1 MTGQIKPKRILMIFA
16 AILALYTVAGFF
28 LFPFVGKKIL
38 IKQLGNALGRPVA
51 IESVSMNPYSLVVG
65 IKGISIKEN
74 TEADFI
80 LIQSLLVNLS
90 ASSLFRFA
98 PVITRLEL
106 ESPVVNLIEKKDETF
121 NFSDLILRFAKDPSE
136 AVTADPEIFGFK
148 LSNVK
153 IFNGKISFLDQIR
166 ETDHLIEKINLDLP
180 FLSSLEKDRQT
191 KASAKIDFLLNQ
203 AKIKVE
209 LESLP
214 FTPGRNSDLTLKA
227 GTIDLLKYLGYLPLP
242 ETLLVKQ
249 METSLDLT
257 ITYSQ
262 ANDKYLILEGTVG
275 IANIDIQDA
284 DHTQVLTTP
293 QINLAIAPSDL
304 LDKKLTIAK
313 LNILSPKIHLGRD
326 VGGNLNLLKYLPG
339 DRVAD
344 QGEDNSGKEVAQETG
359 QRETGQDEAGQGE
372 TGTGFVFELV
382 TGEIKNASLFF
393 TDGAN
398 KTPFKTTLSPV
409 SIQLKDI
416 VAQKRVLGKYRI
428 SLKSEAGESFASTG
442 QFSTIPLGV
451 EGSITL
457 EKLVVKKYSPYFENL
472 INFDIRDGQVNLDA
486 GFLISENQT
495 KLGAVFNN
503 KKLSISNL
511 KLWDRV
517 NKEIPVSIPEL
528 VITGSVMD
536 TEKQRL
542 DMGEVKTFQGKIILK
557 RQSDGSINLVKNLLP
572 ASNTLL
578 NNKANTVKAP
588 VAIPVVKKKEPAWKI
603 SLDDF
608 SMEKFGIAFF
618 DATTKE
624 PVSIKLSDISLHA
637 DNLKTWGREKAGIK
651 AGMEWNKT
659 GKIQLNGDLV
669 PSIMKAGLDLSLE
682 RIDIASLQP
691 YFTDQVNIAV
701 KKGLFHTQ
709 GRIAVS
715 MEEKTNPSISFKG
728 KTSVTDFVSLVKAS
742 DKEFFNCNSL
752 YLSDMDISLFPV
764 KMVVK
769 DISLTDFYSR
779 VIVSEE
785 GNINLKQVLVSD
797 GESKIVSGPK
807 PATAKEEETS
817 PLPEIIISNVTLQ
830 GGHIHY
836 ADYFTQPNVIAEM
849 KEITGQIK
857 GLSSMDDTPAAIQL
871 RGLHGQ
877 SSPLDIVG
885 RISPLSRKRFLDLD
899 ISFKDI
905 DLTRFSPYAAKYI
918 GYKIEKGKLVL
929 DLKYKIDGNK
939 LESRNRLFLD
949 QFTLG
954 EKVDSKDATSLPV
967 PLAISLLKNSNDQI
981 DLNIPLTGDLDDPEF
996 NFSSAVFAV
1005 FGNLITKVLTAPFKF
1020 LGAMFGGGEELGFVN
1035 FEYGSHTISNEGI
1048 KKLDKL
1054 MEILDKKKE
1063 LDLEIEGTYE
1073 SIQDGEALRLKRYEA
1088 LLKSGKIA
1096 KIEAAEGTLSS
1107 QEDVVLLPEEREEA
1121 ILAAYELADFPK
1133 PRGEDGKEKE
1143 ISTGEKEKLLFTHL
1157 DINENHLKELAM
1169 TRAENIKNYIL
1180 STGKVVPERI
1190 FLHDPD
1196 QAETG
1201 PEEERFGKVKFLIK

>member
-38 IKQLGNALGRPVA
+38 LKQLGNALGRPVA

-65 IKGISIKEN
+65 IKGISIKEK
-74 TEADFI
+74 TGTDFI

-121 NFSDLILRFAKDPSE
+121 NFSDLILRFAKDSSKT
-136 AVTADPEIFGFK
+136 VTADPEIFGFK

-153 IFNGKISFLDQIR
+153 IFNGKISFSDQIR
-166 ETDHLIEKINLDLP
+166 ETNHLIEKINLDLP

-191 KASAKIDFLLNQ
+191 KASPKIDFLLNQ
-203 AKIKVE
+203 AKIKIK

-214 FTPGRNSDLTLKA
+214 FTPGRNSVLTLKT

-249 METSLDLT
+249 METILDLT

-262 ANDKYLILEGTVG
+262 ANDNMILEGAVTL
-275 IANIDIQDA
+275 ANIDIQDA
-284 DHTQVLTTP
+284 DHTPVLTTP

-304 LDKKLTIAK
+304 LDKKLTLSD

-326 VGGNLNLLKYLPG
+326 ADGNLNLLKYLPG
-339 DRVAD
+339 DKVAD
-344 QGEDNSGKEVAQETG
+344 QGEDNLGKEVAQETG
-359 QRETGQDEAGQGE
+359 QGETGQDEAGQGE
-372 TGTGFVFELV
+372 TGIGFVFELM
-382 TGEIKNASLFF
+382 TGEIKDASLFF

-409 SIQLKDI
+409 SIQLKDV
-416 VAQKRVLGKYRI
+416 VAQKGVLGKYRI
-428 SLKSEAGESFASTG
+428 SLKSEAGESFASKG

-486 GFLISENQT
+486 GFSISKNQT

-503 KKLSISNL
+503 KKLRISDL

-528 VITGSVMD
+528 IITGSVMD

-557 RQSDGSINLVKNLLP
+557 RQSDGSINLVKNLLS
-572 ASNTLL
+572 ASNNLPV
-578 NNKANTVKAP
+578 NKADTAKAP
-588 VAIPVVKKKEPAWKI
+588 GAIPVVKKKEPEWKI

-624 PVSIKLSDISLHA
+624 PVSIKMSDIGLHA
-637 DNLKTWGREKAGIK
+637 GNFKTWGREKAGIK

-659 GKIQLNGDLV
+659 GKMRIKGDLV
-669 PSIMKAGLDLSLE
+669 PSIMRADLDLSLE
-682 RIDIASLQP
+682 EIDITSLQP
-691 YFTDQVNIAV
+691 YFTDQVNIV
-701 KKGLFHTQ
+701 VGKGFFHTQ
-709 GRIAVS
+709 GQIAVS
-715 MEEKTNPSISFKG
+715 MEEKANPSISFKG
-728 KTSVTDFVSLVKAS
+728 KTSVTDFVSSGKDT
-742 DKEFFNCNSL
+742 DKEFFNCDSL
-752 YLSDMDISLFPV
+752 YLAGMDITLFPLKV
-764 KMVVK
+764 IVK

-779 VIVSEE
+779 VIISEK
-785 GNINLKQVLVSD
+785 GNINLKQILVSD
-797 GESKIVSGPK
+797 GEGKIVSGPE
-807 PATAKEEETS
+807 PATAKEEETG

-871 RGLHGQ
+871 QGLHGQ

-929 DLKYKIDGNK
+929 DLKYKIEKNL
-939 LESRNRLFLD
+939 LESQNRLFLD

-954 EKVDSKDATSLPV
+954 KKVDSKDATSLPV

-981 DLNIPLTGDLDDPEF
+981 DLNLPLTGDLDDPEF
-996 NFSSAVFAV
+996 NFSSALFAV
-1005 FGNLITKVLTAPFKF
+1005 FGNLIIKVTAAPFKF
-1020 LGAMFGGGEELGFVN
+1020 LGAMFGGGEELGFIN
-1035 FEYGSHTISNEGI
+1035 FEYGSHKISNEGI

-1063 LDLEIEGTYE
+1063 LDLEIKGTYE

-1088 LLKSGKIA
+1088 LLKSGEIA
-1096 KIEAAEGTLSS
+1096 KIEAVKGTKASS
-1107 QEDVVLLPEEREEA
+1107 QEDLVLLPEEREEA
-1121 ILAAYELADFPK
+1121 ILAAYVSADFPK
-1133 PRGEDGKEKE
+1133 PRGEDGKEKQ

-1157 DINENHLKELAM
+1157 DIKENHLKELAM

-1180 STGKVVPERI
+1180 STGKVVSERI
-1190 FLHDPD
+1190 FFNDPD
-1196 QAETG
+1196 QAKAD
-1201 PEEERFGKVKFLIK
+1201 PEQKRLVRVNFLIK